1 MSQNLYNWATPHQKR
16 IITGDL
22 SSWTSSYALPYASFT
37 RQEIEK
43 IWETHKEY
51 LRAVRGTE
59 TTKEPTSNEY
69 GEIAP

>member
-1 MSQNLYNWATPHQKR
+1 MSQNLYNWATPRPER
-16 IITGDL
+16 IIMDDL
-22 SSWTSSYALPYASFT
+22 LNWTSSYGLLSASFT
-37 RQEIEK
+37 HQEMEK
-43 IWETHKEY
+43 FREINKKY